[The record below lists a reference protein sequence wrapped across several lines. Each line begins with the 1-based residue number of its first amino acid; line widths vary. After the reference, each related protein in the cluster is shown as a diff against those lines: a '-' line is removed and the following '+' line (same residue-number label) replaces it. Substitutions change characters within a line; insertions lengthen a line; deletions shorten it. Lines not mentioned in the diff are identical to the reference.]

1 MRGRVTRDQAGGNRV
16 ARTLTATHIAGPTD
30 DPELRDRI
38 RDHVGDL
45 EVQRGT
51 AEHHHE
57 TDLPDVPDHVGL
69 IVPLAQVLPVL
80 RQCHALGIPF
90 ATVFTA
96 GFSETG
102 TAEGRAMQDEIT
114 RFAHESGMR
123 VMGPNCYGLINFNDH
138 FAITASSSL
147 SPEMARPG
155 NIGMVSQSGGLGTV
169 NVMWRATGSVS
180 GTWRRIDRGL
190 TADRRRIERTV
201 IG

>member
-1 MRGRVTRDQAGGNRV
+1 MSSGNLQTDLTRFFAPTTVAVVGATEDTTRFGGRLLRQMLKFGFPGRILPVNPKREEIWGMPCFHA
-16 ARTLTATHIAGPTD
+16 IA
-30 DPELRDRI
+30 
-38 RDHVGDL
+38 
-45 EVQRGT
+45 
-51 AEHHHE
+51 
-57 TDLPDVPDHVGL
+57 DLPDVPDHVGL

-169 NVMWRATGSVS
+169 NVMWRAMQGGGPSQLF
-180 GTWRRIDRGL
+180 RGQ
-190 TADRRRIERTV
+190 R
-201 IG
+201 